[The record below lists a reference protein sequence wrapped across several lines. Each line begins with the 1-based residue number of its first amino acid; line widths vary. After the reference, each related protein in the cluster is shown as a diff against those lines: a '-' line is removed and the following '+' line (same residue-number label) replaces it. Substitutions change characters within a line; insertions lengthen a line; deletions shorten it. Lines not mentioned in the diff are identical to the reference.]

1 MGATKTRVSI
11 TAVAIRF
18 GWPYRRAYD
27 KVLSGAFGTPTI
39 GAGRSITVD
48 VAGVERYATEQRAE
62 RSER

>member
-1 MGATKTRVSI
+1 
-11 TAVAIRF
+11 
-18 GWPYRRAYD
+18 
-27 KVLSGAFGTPTI
+27 VLSGAFGTPTI